1 MDRKIL
7 KRWIYVGIWMIIIF
21 VFSNQPGAQ
30 SNQTS
35 SFVLRIFNHIGID
48 ISQLIPGVD
57 VGFIVRKIAHITE
70 FFILALLL
78 FDALVEQY
86 SIKKAALLCFLIGIL
101 YAFSDE
107 FHQLFVPG
115 RCASFK
121 DIFIDSF
128 GVLLGTLI
136 KCTLKN

>member
-1 MDRKIL
+1 MDRKTL
-7 KRWIYVGIWMIIIF
+7 KRWIYVGIWMVIIF
-21 VFSNQPGAQ
+21 IFSNQPGVQ
-30 SNQTS
+30 SNKTS
-35 SFVLRIFNHIGID
+35 SFVLRIFNRIGID
-48 ISQLIPGVD
+48 ISQLIPGID
-57 VGFIVRKIAHITE
+57 AGFIVRKIAHITE

-78 FDALVEQY
+78 FDALVEQH